1 MELDLTFVTTMIATL
16 SPYEETAMR
25 KIGSGVAGSPMLARV
40 RQLFQHEAHI
50 VLTGPEDTT
59 LELDTEWK

>member
-40 RQLFQHEAHI
+40 RQLFQHERI
-50 VLTGPEDTT
+50 VLTGPEGITF
-59 LELDTEWK
+59 ELAEWK